1 MFDNM
6 TDDSDGNGIKVE
18 PIDLPLAV
26 TVQNQQEYK
35 LYRKRWFILVAFFG
49 INFMQCVSTICISAL
64 LSETAIAF
72 HLPTLEVSLCN
83 SSSALFFFPAF
94 IAATQLFNRIS
105 SRKVLVICALLFL
118 FGGWIRMVTMFN
130 DQFWWVI
137 IGQTIIGISSP
148 FTTGAISIIAN
159 LWFGDLERGRA
170 TSLMTAS
177 NPLGIF
183 VSFGI

>member
-1 MFDNM
+1 
-6 TDDSDGNGIKVE
+6 
-18 PIDLPLAV
+18 
-26 TVQNQQEYK
+26 
-35 LYRKRWFILVAFFG
+35 
-49 INFMQCVSTICISAL
+49 
-64 LSETAIAF
+64 
-72 HLPTLEVSLCN
+72 
-83 SSSALFFFPAF
+83 
-94 IAATQLFNRIS
+94 
-105 SRKVLVICALLFL
+105 
-118 FGGWIRMVTMFN
+118 MVTMFN

-177 NPLGIF
+177 NPIGIF